1 MKQFHQV
8 LRTDDESDGQNSTP
22 DNYTPAATS
31 PSDSQMVS
39 NNPSSGRVGSGGG
52 SNSNN
57 NSAFLANE
65 CLSYAF
71 SVWRMEGAWNS
82 SQADVSSWALS
93 QALPLSSFKCYR
105 YIFQPLYSV
114 SFFFHDEAAPKEN
127 HRYIVSYF
135 VIVFLP
141 MRVYIISCQRE
152 FVEKGNKKKKTENK
166 KESSWFVDES

>member
-114 SFFFHDEAAPKEN
+114 SFFFPWRSRAKRKPPL
-127 HRYIVSYF
+127 YC
-135 VIVFLP
+135 IVFCNCIF
-141 MRVYIISCQRE
+141 YQWE
-152 FVEKGNKKKKTENK
+152 FTLYHVRGNLLKKEIKKKTENK